1 MTWIHRF
8 AAAAAAAA
16 ALAVAVPA
24 GAASPT
30 LVETPMYE
38 QDVTA
43 GKLPPVAQRV
53 PQDPSVVDLA
63 AEKKEPGKPGGE
75 IAWMAGRARDVR
87 IMNTYSYARLV
98 AYGPDFQ
105 LHPDILQSID
115 VDGEKVFT
123 LHLRPGHKWSDGQ
136 PFTSDDFRYFWEDV
150 SQDKELM
157 PYGPDTRLLV
167 DGEQPKVEF
176 PDAVTVRYS
185 WSKPNPD
192 FLPAIAGATPLYI
205 FAPAHYLKQFHKKY
219 TDAAA
224 LDALVKATGARNWV
238 ALYNQRSKLIDS
250 ANPDLPELE
259 PWVNTT
265 KAPSE
270 RFVFVRNPYYHR
282 VDSQGRQL
290 PYLDRVIVNVVEGSL
305 IPAKTGTGEADLQAR
320 GLRFDNISFLKAGEQ
335 AGGYKVRLWPT
346 ALGSEV
352 ALYPNLNCN
361 DPDWR
366 ALNRDVRFRRA
377 LSLGVDRDEINQTVF
392 FGQARPSQNTV
403 LPQSPYYDEALATEW
418 ARFDL
423 DKANALLDE
432 IGLTKRDGDGIR
444 LMPNGKRLEIVVE
457 SAGERSLE
465 ADVLQLVRESW
476 AKMGVALHT
485 AQSQR
490 DVFLQRIFAGDTV
503 MSVWQGWDNGL
514 ITPTTGPSQLAPVD
528 QNWLQYPKWGQFV
541 QTGGGAGE
549 KPDLDF
555 GETLMALYAE
565 WRGTT
570 DAARRDAI
578 MREMVKIQ
586 ADEVTSI
593 GTVQGVLQ
601 PVVVK
606 TRLHNVPEKG
616 IFSWDP
622 GAHFGV
628 YRPDTFW
635 VDPS

>member
-1 MTWIHRF
+1 MTWILRF
-8 AAAAAAAA
+8 AAAAAAAV
-16 ALAVAVPA
+16 LAVAVPA
-24 GAASPT
+24 GAAP

-38 QDVTA
+38 QDVAA
-43 GKLPPVAQRV
+43 GKLPPVAERV
-53 PQDPSVVDLA
+53 PQAPLVVDLA
-63 AEKKEPGKPGGE
+63 AEQKEPGKPGGE
-75 IAWMAGRARDVR
+75 IAWMAGRARDIR

-98 AYGPDFQ
+98 GYGTDFK
-105 LHPDILQSID
+105 LHPDILESVD

-150 SQDKELM
+150 SLDKELM
-157 PYGPDTRLLV
+157 PYGPDSRLLV
-167 DGEQPKVEF
+167 DGELPKVEF
-176 PDAVTVRYS
+176 PDAQTVRYS

-192 FLPAIAGATPLYI
+192 FLPSIAGATPLYI

-224 LDALVKATGARNWV
+224 LEALAKQAGARNWV
-238 ALYNQRSKLIDS
+238 ALYTQRSKLIDS
-250 ANPDLPELE
+250 ANPELPVLE
-259 PWVNTT
+259 PWINTT
-265 KAPSE
+265 KAPAE

-282 VDSQGRQL
+282 VDGQGRQL
-290 PYLDRVIVNVVEGSL
+290 PYLDRVVVNVVEGSL
-305 IPAKTGTGEADLQAR
+305 IPAKAGTGEADLQAR

-361 DPDWR
+361 DADWR

-377 LSLGVDRDEINQTVF
+377 LSLAIDRDEINQTVF

-403 LPQSPYYDEALATEW
+403 LPESPFYDAALATEW
-418 ARFDL
+418 TQLDL

-465 ADVLQLVRESW
+465 ADILQLVRESW
-476 AKMGVALHT
+476 AKIGVALHT

-503 MSVWQGWDNGL
+503 MSVWMGMDNGL
-514 ITPTTGPSQLAPVD
+514 ITPTTVPSELAPVD
-528 QNWLQYPKWGQFV
+528 QNWLQYPKWGQYV

-549 KPDLDF
+549 KPDVAF
-555 GETLMALYAE
+555 GETLMALYDE

-570 DAARRDAI
+570 DTARRDAI
-578 MREMVKIQ
+578 VREMLKIQ
-586 ADEVTSI
+586 SDEVTSI

-606 TRLHNVPEKG
+606 VRLHNVPEKG

-628 YRPDTFW
+628 YHPDTFW

>member
-8 AAAAAAAA
+8 AVAAAAAA
-16 ALAVAVPA
+16 ALAVAIPA

-30 LVETPMYE
+30 LVETPIYE
-38 QDVTA
+38 QDVAA

-53 PQDPSVVDLA
+53 PEVPSVVDLA
-63 AEKKEPGKPGGE
+63 AEQKEPGKPGGE
-75 IAWMAGRARDVR
+75 IAWMAGRARDIR
-87 IMNTYSYARLV
+87 IMNTYSYARLIG
-98 AYGPDFQ
+98 YGPDFQ

-150 SQDKELM
+150 SLDKELM
-157 PYGPDTRLLV
+157 PYGPDSRLLV
-167 DGEQPKVEF
+167 DGEAPKVEF
-176 PDAVTVRYS
+176 PDAQTVRYT

-192 FLPAIAGATPLYI
+192 FLPSIAGATPLYI

-219 TDAAA
+219 ADAAT
-224 LDALVKATGARNWV
+224 LDALVKEAGARNWV
-238 ALYNQRSKLIDS
+238 ALYTQRSKLIDS
-250 ANPDLPELE
+250 ANPDLPVLE

-282 VDSQGRQL
+282 IDSQGRQL

-305 IPAKTGTGEADLQAR
+305 IPAKAGTGEADLQAR

-352 ALYPNLNCN
+352 ALYPNLNAN

-377 LSLGVDRDEINQTVF
+377 LSLGIDRDEINQTVF

-403 LPQSPYYDEALATEW
+403 LPQSPYYDEKLAAEW
-418 ARFDL
+418 AAFDP

-432 IGLTKRDGDGIR
+432 IGLTKRDGDGTR
-444 LMPNGKRLEIVVE
+444 LMPNGKRVEIVVE
-457 SAGERSLE
+457 TAGERSLE

-476 AKMGVALHT
+476 AKIGVAVHT

-503 MSVWQGWDNGL
+503 MSVWMGWDNGL

-528 QNWLQYPKWGQFV
+528 QNWLQYPKWGQYV

-549 KPDLDF
+549 KPDVEF
-555 GETLMALYAE
+555 GQKLMALNTE

-593 GTVQGVLQ
+593 GTVQGVMQ

-606 TRLHNVPEKG
+606 ARLHNVPEKG

-628 YRPDTFW
+628 YHPDTFW

>member
-1 MTWIHRF
+1 MTWIFRF
-8 AAAAAAAA
+8 AAAAAAAV

-24 GAASPT
+24 GAASLT

-38 QDVTA
+38 QDVAA
-43 GKLPPVAQRV
+43 GKLPPVAKRV
-53 PQDPSVVDLA
+53 PEAPSVVDVA
-63 AEKKEPGKPGGE
+63 AEGKEPGRQGGQ
-75 IAWMAGRARDVR
+75 ISWMAGRARDIR

-98 AYGPDFQ
+98 GYGPDFK
-105 LHPDILQSID
+105 LHPDLLQSVD
-115 VDGEKVFT
+115 VEGEKVFT

-150 SQDKELM
+150 SLDKELM
-157 PYGPDTRLLV
+157 PYGPDSRLLV
-167 DGEQPKVEF
+167 DGELPKVEF
-176 PDAVTVRYS
+176 PDPLTVRYS
-185 WSKPNPD
+185 WSKPNPE
-192 FLPAIAGATPLYI
+192 FLPAVAGASPLYI

-219 TDAAA
+219 ADAAA
-224 LDALVKATGARNWV
+224 LETKVKEAGARNWV
-238 ALYNQRSKLIDS
+238 ALYTQRSKLIDS
-250 ANPDLPELE
+250 ANPELPVLE
-259 PWVNTT
+259 PWVNST
-265 KAPSE
+265 KAPAE

-290 PYLDRVIVNVVEGSL
+290 PYLDRVVVNVVEGSL
-305 IPAKTGTGEADLQAR
+305 IPAKAGTGESDLQAR

-361 DPDWR
+361 DKDWQ

-377 LSLGVDRDEINQTVF
+377 LSLGIDREEINQTVF

-403 LPQSPYYDEALATEW
+403 LPESPYYDPALAAEW
-418 ARFDL
+418 TQFDPE
-423 DKANALLDE
+423 KANALLDE

-457 SAGERSLE
+457 SAGERSIE
-465 ADVLQLVRESW
+465 ADILQLIRESW
-476 AKMGVALHT
+476 AKIGIALHT

-490 DVFLQRIFAGDTV
+490 DVFLQRIFAGDVV
-503 MSVWQGWDNGL
+503 MSVWSGLDNAM
-514 ITPTTGPSQLAPVD
+514 ITPTTVPSGLAPVD
-528 QNWLQYPKWGQFV
+528 QNWLQYPKWGQYV
-541 QTGGGAGE
+541 QTKGGAGE

-555 GETLMALYAE
+555 GETLMALYDE

-570 DAARRDAI
+570 DQARRDAI
-578 MREMVKIQ
+578 TREMIKIQ
-586 ADEVTSI
+586 ADQVTSI

-622 GAHFGV
+622 GAHFGI

>member
-1 MTWIHRF
+1 MTWILRLAT
-8 AAAAAAAA
+8 AAAAAVAM
-16 ALAVAVPA
+16 AVAVPA
-24 GAASPT
+24 GAAA

-38 QDVTA
+38 QDVAA
-43 GKLPPVAQRV
+43 GKLPPVAERV
-53 PQDPSVVDLA
+53 PQAPLVVDLA
-63 AEKKEPGKPGGE
+63 AERKEPGKPGGE
-75 IAWMAGRARDVR
+75 IAWMAGRARDIR

-98 AYGPDFQ
+98 GYGPDFK
-105 LHPDILQSID
+105 LHPDILQSVD

-150 SQDKELM
+150 SLDKELM
-157 PYGPDTRLLV
+157 PYGPDARLLV
-167 DGEQPKVEF
+167 DGEPPKVEF
-176 PDAVTVRYS
+176 PDAQTVRYS

-192 FLPAIAGATPLYI
+192 FLPSIAGATPLYI

-224 LDALVKATGARNWV
+224 LDALVKEAGARNWV
-238 ALYNQRSKLIDS
+238 ALYTQRSKLIDS
-250 ANPDLPELE
+250 ANPDLPVLE

-265 KAPSE
+265 KAPAE

-282 VDSQGRQL
+282 VDGQGRQL
-290 PYLDRVIVNVVEGSL
+290 PYLDRVIVNIVEGSL
-305 IPAKTGTGEADLQAR
+305 IPAKAGTGEADLQAR

-335 AGGYKVRLWPT
+335 SGSYKVRLWPT

-377 LSLGVDRDEINQTVF
+377 LSLAIDRDEINQTVF

-403 LPQSPYYDEALATEW
+403 LPESPYYDEALATEW
-418 ARFDL
+418 AQLDL
-423 DKANALLDE
+423 AKANALLDE

-465 ADVLQLVRESW
+465 TDILQLVRESW
-476 AKMGVALHT
+476 AKIGVALHT

-503 MSVWQGWDNGL
+503 MSVWMGWDNGL
-514 ITPTTGPSQLAPVD
+514 ITPTTGPTQLAPVD
-528 QNWLQYPKWGQFV
+528 QNWLQYPKWGQYV
-541 QTGGGAGE
+541 QTGGSAGE
-549 KPDLDF
+549 KPDVEF
-555 GETLMALYAE
+555 GQKLMALYGE

-578 MREMVKIQ
+578 IREMIKIQ

-606 TRLHNVPEKG
+606 ARLHNVPEKG

-622 GAHFGV
+622 GAHFGI

>member
-1 MTWIHRF
+1 MTWISRLAT
-8 AAAAAAAA
+8 AATAAVAM
-16 ALAVAVPA
+16 AVAVPA
-24 GAASPT
+24 GAAT

-38 QDVTA
+38 QDVAA

-53 PQDPSVVDLA
+53 PEVPSVVDLA
-63 AEKKEPGKPGGE
+63 AEQKEPGKPGGE
-75 IAWMAGRARDVR
+75 ISWMAGRARDIR

-98 AYGPDFQ
+98 GYGPDFK
-105 LHPDILQSID
+105 LRPDILQSVD

-150 SQDKELM
+150 SLDKELM
-157 PYGPDTRLLV
+157 PYGPDSRLLV
-167 DGEQPKVEF
+167 DGELPKVEY
-176 PDAVTVRYS
+176 PDAQTVRYS
-185 WSKPNPD
+185 WSKPNPE
-192 FLPAIAGATPLYI
+192 FLPAIAGASPLYI

-224 LDALVKATGARNWV
+224 LDALVKEAGARNWV
-238 ALYNQRSKLIDS
+238 ALYKQREKLIDS
-250 ANPDLPELE
+250 ANPDLPVLE

-265 KAPSE
+265 KAPAE
-270 RFVFVRNPYYHR
+270 RFIFVRNPYYHR
-282 VDSQGRQL
+282 IDSQGRQL
-290 PYLDRVIVNVVEGSL
+290 PYLDRVVVNVVEGSL

-335 AGGYKVRLWPT
+335 KGGYKVRLWPT

-377 LSLGVDRDEINQTVF
+377 LSLGIDRDEINQTVF

-403 LPQSPYYDEALATEW
+403 LPESPYYDETAATEW
-418 ARFDL
+418 AAFDPQ
-423 DKANALLDE
+423 KANALLDE

-457 SAGERSLE
+457 SAGERTLE
-465 ADVLQLVRESW
+465 TDILQLVRESW
-476 AKMGVALHT
+476 AKIGIALHT

-503 MSVWQGWDNGL
+503 MSVWTGWDNGL
-514 ITPTTGPSQLAPVD
+514 ITPTTVPSQLAPVD
-528 QNWLQYPKWGQFV
+528 QNWLQYPKWGQYV
-541 QTGGGAGE
+541 QTKGGAGE
-549 KPDLDF
+549 KPDVEF
-555 GETLMALYAE
+555 GRKLMDLYDE

-578 MREMVKIQ
+578 VREMIKIQ
-586 ADEVTSI
+586 SDEVTSI

-606 TRLHNVPEKG
+606 ARLHNVPEKG

-622 GAHFGV
+622 GAHFGI

>member
-1 MTWIHRF
+1 MTWILRF
-8 AAAAAAAA
+8 AAAAAAAV
-16 ALAVAVPA
+16 LAVAVPA
-24 GAASPT
+24 GAAP

-38 QDVTA
+38 QDVAA
-43 GKLPPVAQRV
+43 GKLPPVAERV
-53 PQDPSVVDLA
+53 PQAPLVVDLA
-63 AEKKEPGKPGGE
+63 AEQKEPGKPGGE
-75 IAWMAGRARDVR
+75 IAWMAGRARDIR

-98 AYGPDFQ
+98 GYGTDFK
-105 LHPDILQSID
+105 LHPDILQSVD

-150 SQDKELM
+150 SLDKELM
-157 PYGPDTRLLV
+157 PYGPDSRLLV

-176 PDAVTVRYS
+176 PDAQTVRYS

-192 FLPAIAGATPLYI
+192 FLPSIAGATPLYI

-224 LDALVKATGARNWV
+224 LEALAKQAGARNWV
-238 ALYNQRSKLIDS
+238 ALYTQRSKLIDS
-250 ANPDLPELE
+250 ANPDLPVLE
-259 PWVNTT
+259 PWINTT
-265 KAPSE
+265 KAPAE

-282 VDSQGRQL
+282 VDGQGRQL
-290 PYLDRVIVNVVEGSL
+290 PYLDRVVVNVVEGSL
-305 IPAKTGTGEADLQAR
+305 IPAKAGTGESDLQAR

-361 DPDWR
+361 DADWR

-377 LSLGVDRDEINQTVF
+377 LSLAIDRDEINQTVF

-403 LPQSPYYDEALATEW
+403 LPESPYYDAAQAAEW
-418 ARFDL
+418 TQLDL

-465 ADVLQLVRESW
+465 ADILQLVRESW
-476 AKMGVALHT
+476 AKIGVALHT

-503 MSVWQGWDNGL
+503 MSVWMGMDNGL
-514 ITPTTGPSQLAPVD
+514 ITPTTVPSELAPVD
-528 QNWLQYPKWGQFV
+528 QNWLQYPKWGQYV

-549 KPDLDF
+549 KPDVEF
-555 GETLMALYAE
+555 GETLMALYNE

-570 DAARRDAI
+570 DTARRDAI
-578 MREMVKIQ
+578 VREMLKIQ
-586 ADEVTSI
+586 SDEVTSI

-606 TRLHNVPEKG
+606 ARLHNVPEKG

-628 YRPDTFW
+628 YHPDTFW

>member
-1 MTWIHRF
+1 MTWISRLAT
-8 AAAAAAAA
+8 AAAAAVAM
-16 ALAVAVPA
+16 AVAVPA
-24 GAASPT
+24 GAAT

-38 QDVTA
+38 QDVAA

-53 PQDPSVVDLA
+53 PEVPSVVDLA
-63 AEKKEPGKPGGE
+63 AERKEPGKPGGE
-75 IAWMAGRARDVR
+75 INWMAGRARDIR

-98 AYGPDFQ
+98 GYGPDFK
-105 LHPDILQSID
+105 LHPDILQSVD

-150 SQDKELM
+150 SLDKELM

-176 PDAVTVRYS
+176 PDAQTVRYS

-192 FLPAIAGATPLYI
+192 FLPALAGPAPLYI

-219 TDAAA
+219 TDSAA
-224 LDALVKATGARNWV
+224 LDVLVKQAGARNWV
-238 ALYNQRSKLIDS
+238 ALYKQREKLIDS
-250 ANPDLPELE
+250 ANTDLPVLE

-265 KAPSE
+265 KAPAE

-282 VDSQGRQL
+282 VDGQGRQL

-335 AGGYKVRLWPT
+335 KGGYKVRLWPT

-361 DPDWR
+361 DKDWR
-366 ALNRDVRFRRA
+366 VLNRDVRFRRA
-377 LSLGVDRDEINQTVF
+377 LSLGIDRDEINQTVF

-403 LPQSPYYDEALATEW
+403 LPESPYYDEALATGW
-418 ARFDL
+418 ATFDPE
-423 DKANALLDE
+423 KANALLDE
-432 IGLTKRDGDGIR
+432 IGLTKRDGDGVR

-457 SAGERSLE
+457 SAGERTLE
-465 ADVLQLVRESW
+465 TDILQLVRESW
-476 AKMGVALHT
+476 AKIGISLHT

-503 MSVWQGWDNGL
+503 MSVWTGWDNGL
-514 ITPTTGPSQLAPVD
+514 ITPTTVPSQLAPVD
-528 QNWLQYPKWGQFV
+528 QNWLQYPKWGQYV
-541 QTGGGAGE
+541 QTAGAAGE
-549 KPDLDF
+549 KPDAEF
-555 GETLMALYAE
+555 GQKLMGLYDE

-578 MREMVKIQ
+578 VREMIRIQ
-586 ADEVTSI
+586 SDEVTSI

-606 TRLHNVPEKG
+606 ARLHNVPEKG

-622 GAHFGV
+622 GAHFGI
-628 YRPDTFW
+628 YHPDTFW

>member
-1 MTWIHRF
+1 MTWIFRLAT
-8 AAAAAAAA
+8 AAAAAVAMTA
-16 ALAVAVPA
+16 AVAA
-24 GAASPT
+24 GAVP

-38 QDVTA
+38 QDVAA

-53 PQDPSVVDLA
+53 PETPEVVDLA
-63 AEKKEPGKPGGE
+63 AEKKEPGTPGGE
-75 IAWMAGRARDVR
+75 ISWMVGRARDLR
-87 IMNTYSYARLV
+87 IMNTYAYARLV
-98 AYGPDFQ
+98 GYGTDFK
-105 LHPDILQSID
+105 LHPDILQSVD

-150 SQDKELM
+150 ALDKELM
-157 PYGPDTRLLV
+157 PYGPDSRLLV
-167 DGEQPKVEF
+167 DGEAPKVEF
-176 PDAVTVRYS
+176 PDALTVRYS
-185 WSKPNPD
+185 WSKPNPL
-192 FLPAIAGATPLYI
+192 FLPSLAGAAPLYI
-205 FAPAHYLKQFHKKY
+205 YAPAHYLKQFHKKY
-219 TDAAA
+219 ADPAK
-224 LDALVKATGARNWV
+224 LDAMVKEAGARNWV
-238 ALYNQRSKLIDS
+238 ALYTQRSKLIES
-250 ANPDLPELE
+250 SNPDLPVLE

-265 KAPSE
+265 KPPAE

-320 GLRFDNISFLKAGEQ
+320 GLRFDNISFLKAGEK
-335 AGGYKVRLWPT
+335 AGGYTVRLWPT

-377 LSLGVDRDEINQTVF
+377 LSLAIDRDEINQTVF

-403 LPQSPYYDEALATEW
+403 LPESPYYDEALATEW
-418 ARFDL
+418 ATFDL

-432 IGLTKRDGDGIR
+432 AGLSKRDGDGIR

-457 SAGERSLE
+457 SAGERSQE
-465 ADVLQLVRESW
+465 ADILQLIRESW
-476 AKMGVALHT
+476 AKAGIALHT

-490 DVFLQRIFAGDTV
+490 DVFLQRIFAGDVV
-503 MSVWQGWDNGL
+503 MSVWTGL
-514 ITPTTGPSQLAPVD
+514 DDALLAPSTVPSELAPVD

-541 QTGGGAGE
+541 QTKGGAGE
-549 KPDLDF
+549 KPDIEF
-555 GETLMALYAE
+555 GEKLMALYDE
-565 WRGTT
+565 WRSIT
-570 DAARRDAI
+570 DQGRRDAI
-578 MREMVKIQ
+578 TREMLKIQ
-586 ADEVTSI
+586 ADQVTSI

-616 IFSWDP
+616 IFSFDP
-622 GAHFGV
+622 GAHFGI
-628 YRPDTFW
+628 YHPDTFW

>member
-1 MTWIHRF
+1 MTWILRLAT
-8 AAAAAAAA
+8 AAAAAVV
-16 ALAVAVPA
+16 LSVAIPA
-24 GAASPT
+24 GAAA

-38 QDVTA
+38 PDVAA
-43 GKLPPVAQRV
+43 GKLPPVAERV
-53 PQDPSVVDLA
+53 PQAPLVVDLA

-75 IAWMAGRARDVR
+75 ISWMAGRARDIR

-98 AYGPDFQ
+98 GYGPDFQ
-105 LHPDILQSID
+105 LHPDILQSVD

-150 SQDKELM
+150 SLDKELM
-157 PYGPDTRLLV
+157 PYGPDARLLV
-167 DGEQPKVEF
+167 DGEMPKVEF
-176 PDAVTVRYS
+176 PDAQTVRYS

-192 FLPAIAGATPLYI
+192 FLPSIAGAAPLYI
-205 FAPAHYLKQFHKKY
+205 FAPAHYLKKFHKKY
-219 TDAAA
+219 ADAAA
-224 LDALVKATGARNWV
+224 IEAMVKEAGARNWV
-238 ALYNQRSKLIDS
+238 ALYTQRSKLIDS
-250 ANPDLPELE
+250 ANPDLPVLE

-265 KAPSE
+265 KAPAE

-282 VDSQGRQL
+282 VDGQGRQL

-305 IPAKTGTGEADLQAR
+305 IPAKAGTGEADLQAR

-335 AGGYKVRLWPT
+335 QGGYKVRLWPT

-366 ALNRDVRFRRA
+366 TLNRDVRFRRA
-377 LSLGVDRDEINQTVF
+377 LSLGIDRDEINQTVF
-392 FGQARPSQNTV
+392 FGQARPGQNTV
-403 LPQSPYYDEALATEW
+403 LPESPYYDEALATEW
-418 ARFDL
+418 AQLDL

-432 IGLTKRDGDGIR
+432 IGLTKRDGDGTR

-457 SAGERSLE
+457 SAGERSQE
-465 ADVLQLVRESW
+465 ADILQLVRESW
-476 AKMGVALHT
+476 AKLGVALHT

-503 MSVWQGWDNGL
+503 MSVWTGWDNGL

-528 QNWLQYPKWGQFV
+528 QNWLQYPKWGQYV
-541 QTGGGAGE
+541 QTAGAAGE
-549 KPDLDF
+549 KPDVEF
-555 GETLMALYAE
+555 GQKLMALYGE

-578 MREMVKIQ
+578 IREMVKIQ

-606 TRLHNVPEKG
+606 SRLHNVPEKG

-622 GAHFGV
+622 GAHFGI

>member
-1 MTWIHRF
+1 MIRRL
-8 AAAAAAAA
+8 AILLVL
-16 ALAVAVPA
+16 ALSPGASA
-24 GAASPT
+24 GAMPA
-30 LVETPMYE
+30 LVETPIYE
-38 QDVTA
+38 QDVAA

-53 PQDPSVVDLA
+53 PQVPEVVDLA

-75 IAWMAGRARDVR
+75 ISWMVGRARDLR
-87 IMNTYSYARLV
+87 IMNTYAYARLV
-98 AYGPDFQ
+98 GYGTDFK
-105 LHPDILQSID
+105 LHPDILQSVD

-136 PFTSDDFRYFWEDV
+136 PFTSEDFRFSWEDV
-150 SQDKELM
+150 ELNKELS
-157 PYGPDTRLLV
+157 PYGPDARLLV
-167 DGEQPKVEF
+167 DGEAPKVEF
-176 PDAVTVRYS
+176 PDALTVRYS
-185 WSKPNPD
+185 WSKPNPE
-192 FLPAIAGATPLYI
+192 FLPALAGPAPLYI
-205 FAPAHYLKQFHKKY
+205 YAPAHYLKQFHKTYADPAK
-219 TDAAA
+219 
-224 LDALVKATGARNWV
+224 LDAMVKEAGARNWV
-238 ALYNQRSKLIDS
+238 ALYTQRSKLIES
-250 ANPDLPELE
+250 SNPDLPVLE

-265 KAPSE
+265 KSPAE

-320 GLRFDNISFLKAGEQ
+320 GLRFDNISFLKAGEK
-335 AGGYKVRLWPT
+335 AGGYTVRLWPT

-377 LSLGVDRDEINQTVF
+377 LSLAIDRDEINQTVF

-403 LPQSPYYDEALATEW
+403 LPESPYYDEALATEW
-418 ARFDL
+418 ATFDL

-432 IGLTKRDGDGIR
+432 IGLSKRDGDGIR
-444 LMPNGKRLEIVVE
+444 LMPNGKRLEIVIE
-457 SAGERSLE
+457 TAGERTIE
-465 ADVLQLVRESW
+465 TDILQLVRESW
-476 AKMGVALHT
+476 AKAGITLHT
-485 AQSQR
+485 TQSQR
-490 DVFLQRIFAGDTV
+490 DVFLQRVFAGDAV
-503 MSVWQGWDNGL
+503 MSVWMGLDNAL
-514 ITPTTGPSQLAPVD
+514 ITPSTVPSELAPVD

-541 QTGGGAGE
+541 QTKGGAGE

-555 GETLMALYAE
+555 GERLMALYDE
-565 WRGTT
+565 WRSIT
-570 DAARRDAI
+570 DQGRRDEI
-578 MREMVKIQ
+578 TREMVKIQ
-586 ADEVTSI
+586 ADQVTSI

-606 TRLHNVPEKG
+606 ARLHNVPEKG

-622 GAHFGV
+622 GAHFGI

>member
-1 MTWIHRF
+1 MTWILRF
-8 AAAAAAAA
+8 AAAAAAAV
-16 ALAVAVPA
+16 LAVAVPA
-24 GAASPT
+24 GAAP

-38 QDVTA
+38 QDVAA
-43 GKLPPVAQRV
+43 GKLPPVAERV
-53 PQDPSVVDLA
+53 PQAPLVVDLA
-63 AEKKEPGKPGGE
+63 AEQKEPGKPGGE
-75 IAWMAGRARDVR
+75 IAWMAGRARDIR

-98 AYGPDFQ
+98 GYGTDFK
-105 LHPDILQSID
+105 LHPDILQSVD

-150 SQDKELM
+150 SLDKELM
-157 PYGPDTRLLV
+157 PYGPDSRLLV

-176 PDAVTVRYS
+176 PDAQTVRYS

-224 LDALVKATGARNWV
+224 LEALAKEAGARNWV
-238 ALYNQRSKLIDS
+238 ALYTQRSKLIDS
-250 ANPDLPELE
+250 ANPDLPVLE
-259 PWVNTT
+259 PWINTT
-265 KAPSE
+265 KAPAE

-282 VDSQGRQL
+282 IDGQGRQL

-361 DPDWR
+361 DADWR

-377 LSLGVDRDEINQTVF
+377 LSLAIDRDEINQTVF

-403 LPQSPYYDEALATEW
+403 LPESPYYDAAQAAEW
-418 ARFDL
+418 TQLDL

-465 ADVLQLVRESW
+465 ADILQLVRESW
-476 AKMGVALHT
+476 AKIGVALHT

-503 MSVWQGWDNGL
+503 MSVWMGMDNGL
-514 ITPTTGPSQLAPVD
+514 ITPTTVPSELAPVD
-528 QNWLQYPKWGQFV
+528 QNWLQYPKWGQYV

-549 KPDLDF
+549 KPDVEI
-555 GETLMALYAE
+555 GEKLMALYDE

-578 MREMVKIQ
+578 MREMIKIQ

-606 TRLHNVPEKG
+606 VRLHNVPEKG

>member
-1 MTWIHRF
+1 MTWILRLAT
-8 AAAAAAAA
+8 AAAAAVVM
-16 ALAVAVPA
+16 AVAVPA
-24 GAASPT
+24 GAAA

-38 QDVTA
+38 PDVAA
-43 GKLPPVAQRV
+43 GKLPPVAERV
-53 PQDPSVVDLA
+53 PQAPLVVDLA
-63 AEKKEPGKPGGE
+63 AEGKEPGKPGGE
-75 IAWMAGRARDVR
+75 ISWMAGRARDIR

-98 AYGPDFQ
+98 GYGPDFK
-105 LHPDILQSID
+105 LHPDILQSVD

-150 SQDKELM
+150 SLDKELM

-167 DGEQPKVEF
+167 DGEAPKVEF
-176 PDAVTVRYS
+176 PDAQTVRYS

-192 FLPAIAGATPLYI
+192 FLPSIAGATPLYI

-224 LDALVKATGARNWV
+224 LDALVKAAGARNWV
-238 ALYNQRSKLIDS
+238 ALYTQRSKLIDS
-250 ANPDLPELE
+250 ANPDLPVLE
-259 PWVNTT
+259 PWINTT
-265 KAPSE
+265 KAPAE

-282 VDSQGRQL
+282 VDGQGRQL

-305 IPAKTGTGEADLQAR
+305 IPAKAGTGEADLQAR

-361 DPDWR
+361 DADWR

-377 LSLGVDRDEINQTVF
+377 LSLGIDRDEINQTVF

-418 ARFDL
+418 ATFDL
-423 DKANALLDE
+423 GKANALLDE

-465 ADVLQLVRESW
+465 TDILQLVRESW
-476 AKMGVALHT
+476 AKIGVALHT

-490 DVFLQRIFAGDTV
+490 DVFLQRIFAGDVV
-503 MSVWQGWDNGL
+503 MSVWMGWDNGL
-514 ITPTTGPSQLAPVD
+514 ITPTTVPTQLAPVD
-528 QNWLQYPKWGQFV
+528 QNWLQYPKWGQYL

-549 KPDLDF
+549 KPDVEF
-555 GETLMALYAE
+555 GQKLMALYDE

-578 MREMVKIQ
+578 MREMIKIQ

-606 TRLHNVPEKG
+606 ARLHNVPEKG

>member
-1 MTWIHRF
+1 MTWILRF
-8 AAAAAAAA
+8 AAAAAAAV
-16 ALAVAVPA
+16 LAVAVPA
-24 GAASPT
+24 GAAP

-38 QDVTA
+38 QDVAA
-43 GKLPPVAQRV
+43 GKLPPVAERV
-53 PQDPSVVDLA
+53 PQAPLVVDLA
-63 AEKKEPGKPGGE
+63 AEQKEPGKPGGE
-75 IAWMAGRARDVR
+75 IAWMAGRARDIR

-98 AYGPDFQ
+98 GYGTDFK

-150 SQDKELM
+150 SLDKELM
-157 PYGPDTRLLV
+157 PYGPDSRLLV

-176 PDAVTVRYS
+176 PDAQTVRYS

-192 FLPAIAGATPLYI
+192 FLPSIAGATPLYI

-224 LDALVKATGARNWV
+224 LEALAKQAGARNWV
-238 ALYNQRSKLIDS
+238 ALYTQRSKLIDS
-250 ANPDLPELE
+250 ANPDLPVLE
-259 PWVNTT
+259 PWINTT
-265 KAPSE
+265 KAPAE

-282 VDSQGRQL
+282 VDGQGRQL

-305 IPAKTGTGEADLQAR
+305 IPAKAGTGEADLQAR

-361 DPDWR
+361 DADWR
-366 ALNRDVRFRRA
+366 ALNRDIRFRRA
-377 LSLGVDRDEINQTVF
+377 LSLAIDRDEINQTVF

-403 LPQSPYYDEALATEW
+403 LPESPYYDAAQAAEW
-418 ARFDL
+418 TQLDL

-465 ADVLQLVRESW
+465 ADILQLVRESW
-476 AKMGVALHT
+476 AKIGVALHT

-503 MSVWQGWDNGL
+503 MSVWMGMDNGL
-514 ITPTTGPSQLAPVD
+514 ITPTTVPSELAPVD
-528 QNWLQYPKWGQFV
+528 QNWLQYPKWGQYV

-549 KPDLDF
+549 KPDVEF
-555 GETLMALYAE
+555 GEKLMALYNE

-570 DAARRDAI
+570 DGSRRDAI
-578 MREMVKIQ
+578 VREMLKIQ
-586 ADEVTSI
+586 SDELTSI

-606 TRLHNVPEKG
+606 ARLHNVPEKG

-628 YRPDTFW
+628 YHPDTFW